1 MDLIN
6 KFQALTP
13 GMKLTI
19 VLVSVF
25 SLILVYCMFN
35 RNNLLNTQEEKEVN
49 VFSENFNSNT
59 SNAVFTMYYADWCP
73 HCQAAK
79 PEFKKMMKYN
89 NKKFGNKT
97 LELVMVDCE
106 KNPELAEKEGVE
118 GYPTFSV
125 HNQSVITVSTAGV
138 VLIALGLAQFGKVVN
153 EPVDPKL

>member
-19 VLVSVF
+19 VLVSIF

-118 GYPTFSV
+118 GYPTFIYKEGDKKEVYSGER
-125 HNQSVITVSTAGV
+125 NEMGFIEYLKEKIGSI
-138 VLIALGLAQFGKVVN
+138 FG
-153 EPVDPKL
+153 